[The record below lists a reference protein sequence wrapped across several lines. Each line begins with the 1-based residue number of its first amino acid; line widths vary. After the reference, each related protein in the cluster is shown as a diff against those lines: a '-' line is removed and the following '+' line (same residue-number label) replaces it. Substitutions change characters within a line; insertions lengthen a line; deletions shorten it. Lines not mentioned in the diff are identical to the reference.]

1 MRFFVGILALAFALA
16 GGTACAA
23 ELTRQQAIAQAASAD
38 PAQRAEAMHRLAD
51 VGTMSD
57 VGPLHRAL
65 RDEDEDVRRE
75 AEHALWRVWSR
86 SGDPAVDALY
96 ETGVRQMERGDL
108 DDAIETFS
116 RIIKRRPGFA
126 EGWNK
131 RATVYFL
138 TGDLRKSLADCDEV
152 VKRNPRHFGVLAGYA
167 QIYASLGYF
176 DRALEYSRKALEVN
190 PNLDGVRRNAEL
202 LEQLVEQKR
211 KQMI

>member
-1 MRFFVGILALAFALA
+1 MRNWVGVTAFAVALA
-16 GGTACAA
+16 GGTAYAA
-23 ELTRQQAIAQAASAD
+23 DLTRQQAVAQAASAD
-38 PAQRAEAMHRLAD
+38 PAKRSEAIHRLAD
-51 VGTMSD
+51 VGTLSD
-57 VGPLHRAL
+57 VAPLYRGL

-75 AEHALWRVWSR
+75 AEHALWAVWSR

-96 ETGVRQMERGDL
+96 ETGIAQMQRGEL

-116 RIIKRRPGFA
+116 RIIRKRPGFA

-176 DRALEYSRKALEVN
+176 DRALEYSRKALAVN
-190 PNLDGVRRNAEL
+190 PNLDGVRRNVEL